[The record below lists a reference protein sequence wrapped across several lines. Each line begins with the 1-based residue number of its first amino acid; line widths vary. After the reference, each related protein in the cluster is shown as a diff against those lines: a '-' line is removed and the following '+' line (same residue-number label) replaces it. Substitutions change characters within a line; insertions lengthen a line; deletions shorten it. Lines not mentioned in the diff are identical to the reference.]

1 MRDSS
6 IKYLVSINTELI
18 KKNLEDIYLK
28 NFDNN
33 ITSVK
38 TKCFYTNSVTSTVF
52 GAKKT
57 ISVASYDYKNNNL
70 NLYPNNLERVKA
82 IYNDDKMSSMMIYHE
97 LIKLAAT
104 DLSAESTG
112 INNKE
117 ASYDALNAGITE
129 FYTYSAY
136 SSASIIQSRY
146 LFELLLTIQL
156 ITIVGE
162 KYITLSY
169 FNFHNTDTIK
179 VLLLRYISEDRV
191 DEFFKLFEEFYKN
204 RLSSND
210 YSLLGRLQIILADA
224 FIAKCNMLDLSHNVV
239 DYYKQYLITPEL
251 VNKYTNKDNDIPLLN
266 ESLNRFNNIEGKRNI

>member
-1 MRDSS
+1 MKETN
-6 IKYLVSINTELI
+6 IKHLVSINAEFIKNNLDEL
-18 KKNLEDIYLK
+18 YTK

-33 ITSVK
+33 FASVK
-38 TKCFYTNSVTSTVF
+38 TKSVLTNDPTSTVF

-57 ISVASYDYKNNNL
+57 ISVANYDYKNNKL
-70 NLYPNNLERVKA
+70 FLYPNNLERVKA
-82 IYNDDKMSSMMIYHE
+82 IYNYDKMSSMMIYHE

-104 DLSAESTG
+104 DLSSESTG

-136 SSASIIQSRY
+136 SNASIIQSRY

-162 KYITLSY
+162 KHVALSY
-169 FNFHNTDTIK
+169 FNFHNIDTIK
-179 VLLLRYISEDRV
+179 VVLSRYISEDRV
-191 DEFFKLFEEFYKN
+191 DEFISLFEEFYNN
-204 RLSSND
+204 RINNND
-210 YSLLGRLQIILADA
+210 YSLLGRLQITLADA
-224 FIAKCNMLDLSHNVV
+224 FIAKCNMFGLNQSVI

-251 VNKYTNKDNDIPLLN
+251 VNKYTNKDNDIPLLK
-266 ESLNRFNNIEGKRNI
+266 ESLNRFDGIMCKRSN

>member
-18 KKNLEDIYLK
+18 KKNLDDIHLK

-33 ITSVK
+33 IASVK
-38 TKCFYTNSVTSTVF
+38 TKSVLTNDATSTVF

-57 ISVASYDYKNNNL
+57 ISVANYDFKNNKL
-70 NLYPNNLERVKA
+70 FLYPNNLERVKA
-82 IYNDDKMSSMMIYHE
+82 IYYDDKMSSMMIYHE

-104 DLSAESTG
+104 DLSTESTG

-117 ASYDALNAGITE
+117 VSYDALNAGITE

-136 SSASIIQSRY
+136 SNASIIQSRY

-162 KYITLSY
+162 KHIALSY
-169 FNFHNTDTIK
+169 YNFHNLDTIK
-179 VLLLRYISEDRV
+179 VVLSRYISEDRV
-191 DEFFKLFEEFYKN
+191 DEFISLFEEFYNN

-210 YSLLGRLQIILADA
+210 YSLLGRLQIILVDA
-224 FIAKCNMLDLSHNVV
+224 FIAKCNMLDLNQNVV
-239 DYYKQYLITPEL
+239 DYYKKYLITPDL
-251 VNKYTNKDNDIPLLN
+251 VNQYTNRDNNIPLLN
-266 ESLNRFNNIEGKRNI
+266 ESLNVFNNMEGKRNI

>member
-33 ITSVK
+33 ITNVK

-136 SSASIIQSRY
+136 SNASIIQSRY

-162 KYITLSY
+162 KHIALSY
-169 FNFHNTDTIK
+169 FNFHNIDTIK
-179 VLLLRYISEDRV
+179 VVLSRYISEDRV

-224 FIAKCNMLDLSHNVV
+224 FIAKCNMLDLSQNVV

-251 VNKYTNKDNDIPLLN
+251 VNKYTNKDSDIPLLK
-266 ESLNRFNNIEGKRNI
+266 ESLNRFNNMEGKRNI

>member
-18 KKNLEDIYLK
+18 KKNLDDIYLK

-33 ITSVK
+33 IASVK
-38 TKCFYTNSVTSTVF
+38 TKSVLTNDATSTVF
-52 GAKKT
+52 GTKKT
-57 ISVASYDYKNNNL
+57 ISVANYDYKNNKL
-70 NLYPNNLERVKA
+70 FLYPNNLERVKA

-112 INNKE
+112 VNNKE

-129 FYTYSAY
+129 FFTYSAY
-136 SSASIIQSRY
+136 SNANVIQSRY

-162 KYITLSY
+162 KHIALSY
-169 FNFHNTDTIK
+169 FNFHNIDTIK
-179 VLLLRYISEDRV
+179 VVLSRYISEDKV
-191 DEFFKLFEEFYKN
+191 DEFICLFEEFYNNRKN
-204 RLSSND
+204 NND
-210 YSLLGRLQIILADA
+210 YSLLGRLQISLADA
-224 FIAKCNMLDLSHNVV
+224 FIAKCNMLDLSQNVV

-251 VNKYTNKDNDIPLLN
+251 VNKYTNKDNDIPLLK
-266 ESLNRFNNIEGKRNI
+266 ESLNRFNNMEGKRSI